1 MQPVSASLVLE
12 HPLHSDFIPHAP
24 LKKKAAAAIVSGTYL
39 IVHNVKRT
47 MSKVHESAKTRK
59 TQSPKHTHTHTREPR
74 VYFYNASK
82 NTASL
87 HPTPNE
93 EEQKNQKAQ
102 KNSRCINARWVTAL
116 LDPIDNATIERANKK
131 TEQNRTNKQ
140 TNATRQ
146 IPKRS
151 NLRITTTAMHNYFTI
166 ADSTPHSSA
175 QKTKVPIKQSSKRKS
190 VQQNALKLLVV
201 LLLPLKKKKENK
213 QTTPPTPPRPQ
224 NKKQNK
230 KTIKSEQK
238 NGRQTKRKRTK

>member
-1 MQPVSASLVLE
+1 MLPKTLLAYIQPQT
-12 HPLHSDFIPHAP
+12 
-24 LKKKAAAAIVSGTYL
+24 KKNK
-39 IVHNVKRT
+39 
-47 MSKVHESAKTRK
+47 
-59 TQSPKHTHTHTREPR
+59 
-74 VYFYNASK
+74 
-82 NTASL
+82 
-87 HPTPNE
+87 
-93 EEQKNQKAQ
+93 KNQKTQ
-102 KNSRCINARWVTAL
+102 KNSRCINAPWVTAL

-201 LLLPLKKKKENK
+201 LLLPLKKEKESK
-213 QTTPPTPPRPQ
+213 QTTHPTPSDPKTKSKTKKLSRA
-224 NKKQNK
+224 NKKMADKQKENGQNEK
-230 KTIKSEQK
+230 KKL
-238 NGRQTKRKRTK
+238 

>member
-1 MQPVSASLVLE
+1 VGHGIARPDRQC
-12 HPLHSDFIPHAP
+12 
-24 LKKKAAAAIVSGTYL
+24 
-39 IVHNVKRT
+39 NNRT
-47 MSKVHESAKTRK
+47 R
-59 TQSPKHTHTHTREPR
+59 R
-74 VYFYNASK
+74 
-82 NTASL
+82 
-87 HPTPNE
+87 
-93 EEQKNQKAQ
+93 QKN
-102 KNSRCINARWVTAL
+102 
-116 LDPIDNATIERANKK
+116 K
-131 TEQNRTNKQ
+131 TEQNKQTNKQ
-140 TNATRQ
+140 ANATRQ

-238 NGRQTKRKRTK
+238 NSRQTKRKRTK